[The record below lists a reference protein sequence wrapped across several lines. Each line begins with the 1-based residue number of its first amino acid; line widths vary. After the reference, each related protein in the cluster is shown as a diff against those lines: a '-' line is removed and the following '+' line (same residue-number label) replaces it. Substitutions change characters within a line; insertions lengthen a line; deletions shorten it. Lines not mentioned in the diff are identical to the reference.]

1 MLIDGGTLTTDWQ
14 GKMVLCCRG
23 RLGSWVLTVN
33 TVWLETEE
41 VETGGEECSGGFI
54 RYLNKSLWF
63 QSQQKETWRKLPAF
77 FFSQMASTLVHPPTP
92 DSTPLKPSVVASH
105 NSYKTMRLSV
115 SFDHSDF
122 NMSREL
128 CSAVRT
134 LPRGCIFFFST
145 FIFNWSGCYLLP
157 VSYLARSWGRARIS
171 LLFVCLFCYAWT
183 FVNFHSRPM
192 IHCWLK

>member
-41 VETGGEECSGGFI
+41 VETGGEECSGRFI

-77 FFSQMASTLVHPPTP
+77 FFFFQMASTLVNPPP
-92 DSTPLKPSVVASH
+92 LDSTPLKPSVVASH

-134 LPRGCIFFFST
+134 LPHGCIFFF
-145 FIFNWSGCYLLP
+145 FYFHFQLVRMLP
-157 VSYLARSWGRARIS
+157 VT
-171 LLFVCLFCYAWT
+171 C
-183 FVNFHSRPM
+183 
-192 IHCWLK
+192 